1 MLYARPHD
9 PPAFPAQPAAL
20 PWQWLAQRFAAD
32 AHPCI
37 LTWMPWACQLHT
49 REKGN
54 AQTTGAR
61 MQRNWQ
67 RDAHLNAWPCFAE
80 PPKNMI
86 RRRASNC
93 LIQGRS
99 EKHFFSRLRRF
110 APQARSACFL
120 FFFQKHTTVKYL
132 YFKGA
137 PFFQNFGRNLLLEF
151 EDFGGSFS
159 KP

>member
-61 MQRNWQ
+61 VQRNWQ

-99 EKHFFSRLRRF
+99 EKQKLSRLLSFFSKTHNCKIFVDCL
-110 APQARSACFL
+110 P
-120 FFFQKHTTVKYL
+120 

-151 EDFGGSFS
+151 EDSGGS
-159 KP
+159 